1 MSSKLIRDNV
11 KLAFNI
17 LSGMDITQTITFI
30 VAADRVYDFASGEV
44 NETET
49 SYSFKGVVEQ
59 IADSAES
66 GTVLEDPKVK
76 IIINKS
82 DLDVDYT
89 LLDKFEVNGK
99 TFRITDYVDNFYAL
113 EITGD
118 PL

>member
-17 LSGMDITQTITFI
+17 LSGMDITQTITFT

-44 NETET
+44 SETET

-89 LLDKFEVNGK
+89 LLDKFEISGK
-99 TFRITDYVDNFYAL
+99 TFRVTDYVDNFYSV